1 MNVYK
6 RIKGKT
12 PPNDKFKGKIL
23 TVLSAICLAITA
35 SGIIKDD
42 SVLLVLEIITILC
55 GGKAFYHAQR
65 VLK

>member
-12 PPNDKFKGKIL
+12 PPKDKIKGQFM
-23 TVLSAICLAITA
+23 TVLSAICLVLSA
-35 SGIIKDD
+35 SG
-42 SVLLVLEIITILC
+42 LVKNEYINLGFEIITILC
-55 GGKAFYHAQR
+55 GGKAFYHAQK

>member
-23 TVLSAICLAITA
+23 TVLSAICLAIVA
-35 SGIIKDD
+35 SGIIKDE
-42 SVLLVLEIITILC
+42 SLLLIVNIVSILC